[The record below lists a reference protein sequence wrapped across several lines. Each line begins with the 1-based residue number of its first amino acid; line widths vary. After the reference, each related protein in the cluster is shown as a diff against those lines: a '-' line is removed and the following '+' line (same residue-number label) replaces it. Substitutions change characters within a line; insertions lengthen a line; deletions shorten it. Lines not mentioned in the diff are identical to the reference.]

1 MIGLKMNNNEMV
13 DLIVGDK
20 SSGEITEVEIGTIL
34 GTQMTGQFKFS
45 CGKDHLVELSN
56 LFKAIFQALGIFT
69 PIIFNISPA
78 SSYYRV
84 VKKVKIPSK
93 GPSKRVENADF
104 RNCKILTT
112 YSVPNVGSLVQL

>member
-1 MIGLKMNNNEMV
+1 MRVKLGNSSPQEAWGEMINLKMNNNEMV

-56 LFKAIFQALGIFT
+56 LFKAIFQALGILYSNDVCYESGEFYLK
-69 PIIFNISPA
+69 F
-78 SSYYRV
+78 
-84 VKKVKIPSK
+84 
-93 GPSKRVENADF
+93 
-104 RNCKILTT
+104 IL
-112 YSVPNVGSLVQL
+112 